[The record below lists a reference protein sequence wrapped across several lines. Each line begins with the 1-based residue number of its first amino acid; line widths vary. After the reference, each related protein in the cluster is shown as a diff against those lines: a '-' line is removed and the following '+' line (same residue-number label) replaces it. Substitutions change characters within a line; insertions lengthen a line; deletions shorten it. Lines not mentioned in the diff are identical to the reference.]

1 MADNRYD
8 AKQARA
14 AWIDHANA
22 VNDYRRRDVLLR
34 LADRSWAYPAAY
46 LGADYSGT
54 HALVASTHRDADS
67 VNRANWRTWTRA
79 LEPYTVPT
87 DEAPDSPAVLIH
99 GASHWAVGWYDE
111 MLISRDAPVEAL
123 EAVADGLDA
132 LADYPVLSDDELSAV
147 EIEDEW
153 QAWDAYGR
161 RETVAA
167 VVAYLRASTAPYR
180 GSDLEEE
187 ELEDA
192 VALWIDGP
200 NGVRPNWYHD
210 GNGVMYDLHNVEPI
224 ARAFDSEDTNHE

>member
-1 MADNRYD
+1 MTDNRYD

-14 AWIDHANA
+14 AWIEHANA
-22 VNDYRRRDVLLR
+22 VEGYRRRDALLR
-34 LADRSWAYPAAY
+34 LADRAWSYPLSY
-46 LGADYSGT
+46 YGADYSGT
-54 HALVASTHRDADS
+54 HALVASTHRDAGS
-67 VNRANWRTWTRA
+67 VTRANWRTWIGI
-79 LEPYTVPT
+79 LEPYMTPT
-87 DEAPDSPAVLIH
+87 DEGDAPVLIH

-111 MLISRDAPVEAL
+111 ILISKDAPTEAL
-123 EAVADGLDA
+123 EAVADGLRA

-147 EIEDEW
+147 ELEDEW
-153 QAWDAYGR
+153 QAWGAYGR
-161 RETVAA
+161 RDTVAA

-200 NGVRPNWYHD
+200 NAVRPDWYHD
-210 GNGVMYDLHNVEPI
+210 GNGVVYDLDDVEPI